1 MSALKGCAM
10 IFTVKGQEYKSNM
23 CLHLR
28 FLHYGQHQ
36 TALLSGIGTVLCI
49 NNDRINNDLVL
60 DCFLLKKF
68 AGLQE
73 NP

>member
-36 TALLSGIGTVLCI
+36 SALLSGIGTVLCI
-49 NNDRINNDLVL
+49 NNDLVI